1 MVLLWRPWFMNLTFW
16 IGAFMLL
23 VIMKQEVDG
32 RGIRQLKIW
41 QRYLGRF
48 LLMALL
54 VVLQAIICVSGL
66 LFMGITPVN
75 IPALY
80 LAAAMCSLAYLSI
93 IYCLSVTLQHV
104 GKGILHHLGLRA
116 DPWSDRPLSY

>member
-1 MVLLWRPWFMNLTFW
+1 MAPLFMNLTFW

-75 IPALY
+75 ILRSIWLLP
-80 LAAAMCSLAYLSI
+80 MCSLAYP
-93 IYCLSVTLQHV
+93 QHHLLPFCYASTY
-104 GKGILHHLGLRA
+104 GEGYLHHLGLRA
-116 DPWSDRPLSY
+116 DPWMRPASILLR